1 MIIEKA
7 RQKLLILSISIWNY
21 IFIVINLLI
30 LCLMLGSLLSQ
41 EWVSG
46 QDWYGGIL
54 RVNGGTYSGKHYSS
68 IPCEN
73 SNCIFNLLETA
84 GIIMIVFELLSLLCL
99 LVWLT
104 EIVYH
109 TKGMNVLKLWIR
121 YLILSGILIFH
132 FVGIITW
139 GAVTKLKFNSGEVRS
154 KTGPALSVA
163 VSVILPVSI
172 GVYLIVFKHPKS
184 EKEHIPSMDSVRI
197 EQRHSWGNVKSVE
210 EPDNR
215 N

>member
-21 IFIVINLLI
+21 IFIALNLLI
-30 LCLMLGSLLSQ
+30 LCLMLGSLLSE

-46 QDWYGGIL
+46 KNWHGGIL
-54 RVNGGTYSGKHYSS
+54 RVNEGFYSGKHYSS
-68 IPCEN
+68 VPCE
-73 SNCIFNLLETA
+73 SSDCIYDLLETA
-84 GIIMIVFELLSLLCL
+84 GVVMIVFELLSLLCL

-109 TKGMNVLKLWIR
+109 TKGMEILRPWIR
-121 YLILSGILIFH
+121 YLVLSATLVFH
-132 FVGIITW
+132 CVGIITW
-139 GAVTKLKFNSGEVRS
+139 GAVTKLKFDSGEVRS

-163 VSVILPVSI
+163 VSVILPISI
-172 GVYLIVFKHPKS
+172 IVYLIVFMQPRS
-184 EKEHIPSMDSVRI
+184 EKEHIPNMDSVRI
-197 EQRHSWGNVKSVE
+197 EQRHSWGNVKSVD